1 MAQGR
6 IINALIGASNKAKF
20 PAIQGSALSVNMY
33 YGRNGKDEYMESMP
47 GLKLL
52 KVVEENAKFRGSY
65 VSTIGLDA
73 EHSTEDMFSVFG
85 NTLYRI
91 KSDGTAAALG
101 TLANNGSR
109 VCFAETGGPRALLLV
124 ADGVNLFYY
133 DLLEGGNM
141 EAIQMPERITA
152 RGGFVNPSHV
162 AVVAGS
168 IVVNDT
174 YSGYCYYSKPYPLAN
189 DSREM
194 IKLDAN
200 GNPEYEADGVTVKTT
215 MEPSKLHVFED
226 DYHVQQYFNTES
238 SSDNINGIYAIGPTL
253 YVFGPKTVEIWQRG
267 TGEFEEW
274 IRTSYTS
281 QNSFGLEAP
290 SSLASSGSILY
301 FVASGAQYGKAVMMV
316 SGATFKKIS
325 EDWLEEKLLK
335 ESTGTAYGFC
345 YSVGEHNFYVLQFP
359 SLGETWCYDALD
371 GGWHQ
376 RCSLQ
381 ASGLEG
387 QWRAGGV
394 AYYREKFFAFTN
406 DGTVCGFHR
415 DYWRED
421 MPDGSTR
428 PLVRHRQTGV
438 IMDNG
443 RPFTLEEIAIE
454 CNVGTWEDYAD
465 KPYLM
470 LQISKD
476 GGMTFGNVKRA
487 SLGRVGDYS
496 HRVRFL
502 LGGLN
507 RKCVMRVTYS
517 HPTELTLNLC
527 EIRAEATGAMI

>member
-73 EHSTEDMFSVFG
+73 EHSTEDMFAVFG

-101 TLANNGSR
+101 TLSNNGSR
-109 VCFAETGGPRALLLV
+109 ICFAETGGPRALLLV

-133 DLLEGGNM
+133 DLLEGGNL
-141 EAIQMPERITA
+141 EAIQMPLRITA
-152 RGGFVNPSHV
+152 RGGYVSPSHV

-168 IVVNDT
+168 IVINDT

-189 DSREM
+189 DLREM

-274 IRTSYTS
+274 IRTSYTA

-301 FVASGAQYGKAVMMV
+301 FVASAK
-316 SGATFKKIS
+316 
-325 EDWLEEKLLK
+325 
-335 ESTGTAYGFC
+335 
-345 YSVGEHNFYVLQFP
+345 
-359 SLGETWCYDALD
+359 
-371 GGWHQ
+371 
-376 RCSLQ
+376 
-381 ASGLEG
+381 
-387 QWRAGGV
+387 
-394 AYYREKFFAFTN
+394 
-406 DGTVCGFHR
+406 
-415 DYWRED
+415 
-421 MPDGSTR
+421 
-428 PLVRHRQTGV
+428 
-438 IMDNG
+438 
-443 RPFTLEEIAIE
+443 
-454 CNVGTWEDYAD
+454 
-465 KPYLM
+465 
-470 LQISKD
+470 
-476 GGMTFGNVKRA
+476 
-487 SLGRVGDYS
+487 
-496 HRVRFL
+496 
-502 LGGLN
+502 
-507 RKCVMRVTYS
+507 
-517 HPTELTLNLC
+517 
-527 EIRAEATGAMI
+527 